1 MVDRDSPEVSETAAP
16 SALGANR
23 HGLETHT
30 PFRVIVRPASSFSSF
45 QAWMRILP
53 TCMTMSAHVRGSVLC
68 LVV

>member
-53 TCMTMSAHVRGSVLC
+53 T
-68 LVV
+68 

>member
-30 PFRVIVRPASSFSSF
+30 PFRVIVRPASSFSSL

-53 TCMTMSAHVRGSVLC
+53 TGMTMLPRCVGRCCV
-68 LVV
+68 